1 MSTATSISGE
11 DHDRQLH
18 ETIVLSTK
26 QIVASI
32 EASNARVEASNAGI
46 QALLCKVVES
56 QTHSQQQMMELLK
69 ILANNN
75 WINDAGISTD
85 ETAGECSCVISSNL
99 NPKDQVDRVAEI
111 GPLSDNNRQP
121 VEDVL
126 LPLKYTRG
134 IAQASVKG
142 GQVNEEDEQVNR
154 WGDDYDFRG
163 YEPLREAIQAQ
174 DWEKAKKYL
183 NDHQTDIREI
193 FETRDSTKEIGTILH
208 AAASI
213 HQWKFLEEIVKLV
226 PPVTL
231 EYVNPQYG
239 GTILHFAAILGNI
252 KAVKVLVEKN
262 SNLTQIRGSR
272 EPYHVPLLMA
282 AVNAT
287 DGEKKVVEYLC
298 SVTRDE
304 DPSPFSGICGLTLVT
319 SLIQSDMCGLAL
331 SVCKRF
337 PRLIN
342 DQHGP
347 ELIFSSLITIAG
359 RPFAFLSGSK
369 LKWWERCIYSLIQ
382 ENMDSIP
389 RNGGIIEGK
398 RKLLKSSESTQ
409 NDEENPRVTSKVSA
423 IIREHSLTS
432 NAGRITN
439 YISLYIM
446 HYIIQVPCIK
456 ELYNQKL
463 MHKQVVSLV
472 TYFIGHLSKTYNTTT
487 ITNLFLKSNIL
498 GIAIKFGTT
507 EFVLECLRYFLTYV
521 FIRERNEMIYNF
533 IYILRQ
539 RAKLDGHPILYKN
552 NNTILH
558 FSAELAHNRQLNCVS
573 GAAFQMQREIQWF
586 KVNSYIRLIRV
597 ENTMPQKERFIR
609 NSDGDT
615 AHFLFT
621 VKHRDLMEKGEKWM
635 KETSSS
641 CMVVAALIATVAFA
655 AAITVPGGN
664 ISDNTSKKN
673 GIPVFLDRKSFMV
686 FAVTDALALF
696 SSITSVI
703 MFLAVYTSRYS
714 EEDFLKSL
722 PQKIIIGLSTLFISM
737 ATILV
742 AFGAALTIVLGK
754 RISWA
759 PLLATLLGCAP
770 VLLFGFLQ
778 FPLLVEMVSSTYWPI
793 VLGKQNHHEPYLE
806 YDDIYKKL
814 YGQAE
819 HS

>member
-1 MSTATSISGE
+1 MTAGDLGGNPRRKSKASLHDSSNGE
-11 DHDRQLH
+11 DRDRQLH

-46 QALLCKVVES
+46 QALLCKI
-56 QTHSQQQMMELLK
+56 ELLK
-69 ILANNN
+69 L
-75 WINDAGISTD
+75 
-85 ETAGECSCVISSNL
+85 
-99 NPKDQVDRVAEI
+99 
-111 GPLSDNNRQP
+111 DNNRQL

-126 LPLKYTRG
+126 LPLKYTRK
-134 IAQASVKG
+134 IAQACVKG
-142 GQVNEEDEQVNR
+142 GQVKEEDE
-154 WGDDYDFRG
+154 
-163 YEPLREAIQAQ
+163 
-174 DWEKAKKYL
+174 
-183 NDHQTDIREI
+183 
-193 FETRDSTKEIGTILH
+193 
-208 AAASI
+208 
-213 HQWKFLEEIVKLV
+213 QWKFLEEIVKLV

-231 EYVNPQYG
+231 EHVNPQYD

-262 SNLTQIRGSR
+262 SNLKQIRGSR

-304 DPSPFSGICGLTLVT
+304 DPSPFSGLCGLTLVT
-319 SLIQSDMCGLAL
+319 SLILSEMCGLAL

-337 PRLIN
+337 PRLVN

-369 LKWWERCIYSLIQ
+369 LKWWERCIYSF
-382 ENMDSIP
+382 
-389 RNGGIIEGK
+389 
-398 RKLLKSSESTQ
+398 
-409 NDEENPRVTSKVSA
+409 SK
-423 IIREHSLTS
+423 IIRERSLTS
-432 NAGRITN
+432 NAGSITN

-446 HYIIQVPCIK
+446 HYIIQVLKLLVFIFISVPCIK
-456 ELYNQKL
+456 QLYTQKL
-463 MHKQVVSLV
+463 MHKHVVSLV
-472 TYFIGHLSKTYNTTT
+472 AYFIGHLSKAYNTTA

-507 EFVLECLRYFLTYV
+507 EFVLECLRV
-521 FIRERNEMIYNF
+521 FPHLCLFEGAHTIVGLVIRERNEMIYNF

-539 RAKLDGHPILYKN
+539 SAKLDGHPIPYKN

-573 GAAFQMQREIQWF
+573 GAAFQMQREIQCF
-586 KVNSYIRLIRV
+586 KGV

-655 AAITVPGGN
+655 AAITVSGGN

-696 SSITSVI
+696 SS
-703 MFLAVYTSRYS
+703 SR
-714 EEDFLKSL
+714 
-722 PQKIIIGLSTLFISM
+722 Q
-737 ATILV
+737 
-742 AFGAALTIVLGK
+742 
-754 RISWA
+754 
-759 PLLATLLGCAP
+759 
-770 VLLFGFLQ
+770 
-778 FPLLVEMVSSTYWPI
+778 
-793 VLGKQNHHEPYLE
+793 
-806 YDDIYKKL
+806 
-814 YGQAE
+814 
-819 HS
+819 

>member
-75 WINDAGISTD
+75 RINDAGISTD

-121 VEDVL
+121 
-126 LPLKYTRG
+126 
-134 IAQASVKG
+134 
-142 GQVNEEDEQVNR
+142 DEQVNR

-213 HQWKFLEEIVKLV
+213 YQWKFLEEIVKLV

-319 SLIQSDMCGLAL
+319 SLIQSDMCG
-331 SVCKRF
+331 K
-337 PRLIN
+337 IN
-342 DQHGP
+342 
-347 ELIFSSLITIAG
+347 FSSLITIAG

-369 LKWWERCIYSLIQ
+369 LKWWERCIYSF
-382 ENMDSIP
+382 
-389 RNGGIIEGK
+389 
-398 RKLLKSSESTQ
+398 
-409 NDEENPRVTSKVSA
+409 SA

-472 TYFIGHLSKTYNTTT
+472 AYFIGHLSKTYNTTT

-507 EFVLECLRYFLTYV
+507 EFVLECLRV
-521 FIRERNEMIYNF
+521 FPHLCLFEGAHTIVGLVIRERNEMIYNF

-586 KVNSYIRLIRV
+586 KGV

>member
-1 MSTATSISGE
+1 MSTATSILGE
-11 DHDRQLH
+11 DRDRQLH

-75 WINDAGISTD
+75 RVNDAGISTD
-85 ETAGECSCVISSNL
+85 EAAGECSCVISSNL

-121 VEDVL
+121 
-126 LPLKYTRG
+126 
-134 IAQASVKG
+134 
-142 GQVNEEDEQVNR
+142 DEQVNR

-282 AVNAT
+282 A
-287 DGEKKVVEYLC
+287 YLC

-472 TYFIGHLSKTYNTTT
+472 AYFIGHLSKTYNTTT

-586 KVNSYIRLIRV
+586 KGV

-621 VKHRDLMEKGEKWM
+621 KWM

-673 GIPVFLDRKSFMV
+673 GIPVFFWTGSP
-686 FAVTDALALF
+686 LF